1 MDKFEELSNTDLREK
16 LKLHG
21 LGNIPVTDTTRNL
34 LIKRL
39 RVATGNAPAK
49 PNKGRR
55 ETVNV
60 IKSTTDDLVL
70 IPNEVDTKKA
80 SKTKTPSNRRATI
93 AAAAAA
99 TGKHQK

>member
-60 IKSTTDDLVL
+60 IPTVVVAADLF
-70 IPNEVDTKKA
+70 DSKKPP
-80 SKTKTPSNRRATI
+80 KTKTPSNRRATI

-99 TGKHQK
+99 TGKYQQ